1 MFRAQARE
9 YVSRRF
15 AAIEGQGG
23 CAVSPYCVREG
34 GKLIGQGAPEACP
47 LVKFKGRTSN
57 PQPQQTRAQNHDS
70 QFALN
75 RRTLKRL
82 HLSPFSACQ
91 SPFSPEPTAWR

>member
-1 MFRAQARE
+1 MFRTQTCE

-15 AAIEGQGG
+15 AVIKGQGG
-23 CAVSPYCVREG
+23 RAVSPHRVREG

-75 RRTLKRL
+75 RWTLKRM
-82 HLSPFSACQ
+82 HLNLFSACQ
-91 SPFSPEPTAWR
+91 SQFSPEPTA